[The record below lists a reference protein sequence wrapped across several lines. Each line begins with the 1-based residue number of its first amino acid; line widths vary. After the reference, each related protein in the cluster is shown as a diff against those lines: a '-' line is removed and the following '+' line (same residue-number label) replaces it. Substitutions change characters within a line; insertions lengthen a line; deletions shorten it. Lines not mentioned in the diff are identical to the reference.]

1 MNDNL
6 QRLSAQVE
14 SLCATV
20 DELLASSQTTDC
32 SVLQAKLV
40 VQRDIVKATIYD
52 ISKSNEISE
61 LTYDVEK
68 GVWK

>member
-14 SLCATV
+14 SLCTTV

-68 GVWK
+68 GVWE